1 MITALMNLS
10 TREKRLLLLMVV
22 VLSATVIFFG
32 LQQVVDYQAS
42 VERRITQ
49 RTRQLDQAITL
60 AAQLQLLSRTK
71 ARTTRRRSLIGHL
84 EQLSSRVALRD
95 RIQLNPQATS
105 SSSNFEAVDIR
116 LDDLTLDE
124 LIRFTFVVEDSRP
137 ALVVDRLDV
146 SPAFRSNKLLRVTM
160 RVLAEKK

>member
-1 MITALMNLS
+1 MTAMITLS
-10 TREKRLLLLMVV
+10 IREKRLLLLMAV

-32 LQQVVDYQAS
+32 IRQYMDYQTS

-60 AAQLQLLSRTK
+60 AAQLQQLSRT
-71 ARTTRRRSLIGHL
+71 RVSTGRRRSLIGYL
-84 EQLSSRVALRD
+84 EQLSARVALRD
-95 RIQLNPQATS
+95 RIQLNPRAIS
-105 SSSNFEAVDIR
+105 GSSNIEAADIR

-124 LIRFTFVVEDSRP
+124 LIRFMFLVEDSKP
-137 ALVVDRLDV
+137 ALVVDRFDI
-146 SPAFRSNKLLRVTM
+146 SPAFRSNKLLRVTL